1 MAVTRTKNLRVM
13 VARWLTAAW
22 LLFLFS
28 VSVANASA
36 FAKEG
41 PATPVPG
48 DASSEKQAL
57 DPATAETLTVKD
69 ARRLIASS
77 SEVLALPRL
86 SNLSVEVAHELA
98 TNREDSGTCTY
109 KVCVPVGKE
118 MTRTYSVMVPY
129 TEEKTRE
136 DGTKVTVT
144 KCRPETRT
152 RTFTVTI
159 CVPEERSHVCPLTLR
174 LDRLTTPKGEVLGE
188 LAKHDGNLHLNGLKA
203 LSRDDA
209 QQLAAHK
216 GGSLALNGI
225 GSMDVEVA
233 EALASHAGDLS
244 LDGIRSLT
252 ATTAKALAASK
263 HGVSLNGVTELSDEV
278 AAELALHKGSVSL
291 TGLAHAS
298 QEAVQ
303 LLRAR
308 PVALPQKLLS
318 EQNNEKE

>member
-1 MAVTRTKNLRVM
+1 MAVTWTKEMRAM
-13 VARWLTAAW
+13 VASGLTAAW

-28 VSVANASA
+28 VSVANARA

-48 DASSEKQAL
+48 DTSSGKQAI
-57 DPATAETLTVKD
+57 DPVAAETLTVED

-77 SEVLALPRL
+77 GEVLALPRL

-118 MTRTYSVMVPY
+118 MTQTYSVMVPY
-129 TEEKTRE
+129 TEEKTQE
-136 DGTKVTVT
+136 DGTKVSVT
-144 KCRPETRT
+144 KCRPEART

-159 CVPEERSHVCPLTLR
+159 CVPEERSHVCPLTLI
-174 LDRLTTPKGEVLGE
+174 LDRLTSTKGEVFGE

-209 QQLAAHK
+209 RQLAAHK
-216 GGSLALNGI
+216 GGILALNGI
-225 GSMDVEVA
+225 GSMDADVA

-244 LDGIRSLT
+244 LNGISSLT
-252 ATTAKALAASK
+252 ANTAKALAASK
-263 HGVSLNGVTELSDEV
+263 HGVSLNGVTVLSDEV
-278 AAELALHKGSVSL
+278 AAELALHEGSVSL
-291 TGLAHAS
+291 NGLTHAS

-318 EQNNEKE
+318 EQNNEK